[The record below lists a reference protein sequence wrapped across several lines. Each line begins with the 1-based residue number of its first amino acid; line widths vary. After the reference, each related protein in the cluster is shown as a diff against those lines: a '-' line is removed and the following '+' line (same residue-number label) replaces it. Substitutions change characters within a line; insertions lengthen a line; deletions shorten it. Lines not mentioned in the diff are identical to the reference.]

1 MPAGEDW
8 ANSTYDL
15 GTMRLGS
22 LSPSDLLFDPNGN
35 GNRDADGSD
44 PEARNNPDV
53 TLEDALFGG
62 SASPEPARRGYGAGA
77 SQPRSQSLGQSPV
90 RDTSTYRNSTQ
101 IKHAAAVRV
110 QARFRVH
117 MCRKQLSR
125 RRRNASNLK
134 VAAAKRL
141 RNSQNALHPPSPTPS
156 ALGATPTKAGGFGS
170 ALEDS
175 IHGGDG
181 GGGGGG
187 GGAHAQEPPAHSLPL
202 PERGSR
208 SLPGGGGGGGDGGG
222 DGHGDGDG
230 DAGFDASAAGSGD
243 GGQLSGFGGASALG
257 TSAMGGASGMGAS
270 GTGGASAM
278 ERMAMLVSQVRPGP
292 PFPNTH

>member
-1 MPAGEDW
+1 MSGADQWGMHAVHADNLPAGEDW

-35 GNRDADGSD
+35 GNRDTDGSD
-44 PEARNNPDV
+44 PEPRNNPDV

-62 SASPEPARRGYGAGA
+62 SASPEPARRGYSAGA

-141 RNSQNALHPPSPTPS
+141 RNSQNALHPPSPTPA
-156 ALGATPTKAGGFGS
+156 ALGATPTKAAGFGS
-170 ALEDS
+170 ALKDS
-175 IHGGDG
+175 M
-181 GGGGGG
+181 
-187 GGAHAQEPPAHSLPL
+187 HAQEPPAHM

-208 SLPGGGGGGGDGGG
+208 SLPGGGGGGGDG
-222 DGHGDGDG
+222 DGDG
-230 DAGFDASAAGSGD
+230 GGMGVGMGMGMGMGIGMGMGMGMGRERGAGTRASTRAPPAVATAGSCP
-243 GGQLSGFGGASALG
+243 ASEA
-257 TSAMGGASGMGAS
+257 
-270 GTGGASAM
+270 
-278 ERMAMLVSQVRPGP
+278 P
-292 PFPNTH
+292 PL